1 MPAQESAGDAL
12 LLVDLQ
18 VDYFADDELARC
30 REDVVAACNRLADA
44 AHRHGVPVLEIRTEH
59 EPDRS
64 TWTLTMLED
73 DQGVV
78 VRDTAGAARA
88 EGLEPGAAD
97 CVLKTRDSAFFGT
110 DLGER
115 LAALDVRRV
124 VLCGVSTESCVAAT
138 ARDAFA
144 HDLQVVL
151 VSDAT
156 ASVDPDEHDHTL
168 EMLRVQHRQQ
178 VRTADEV
185 VAAWDGHDAGGS

>member
-1 MPAQESAGDAL
+1 ML
-12 LLVDLQ
+12 R
-18 VDYFADDELARC
+18 ADD
-30 REDVVAACNRLADA
+30 VVLVKGSR
-44 AHRHGVPVLEIRTEH
+44 GVR
-59 EPDRS
+59 
-64 TWTLTMLED
+64 
-73 DQGVV
+73 
-78 VRDTAGAARA
+78 
-88 EGLEPGAAD
+88 
-97 CVLKTRDSAFFGT
+97 T
-110 DLGER
+110 DLVVER

-185 VAAWDGHDAGGS
+185 VAAWDGHDAEGS